1 MAGLQ
6 SKLPDFNELGSMAY
20 KLFKDIRT
28 SVGEIVT
35 SYKQKR
41 SLVSASV
48 DTLHSET
55 KTAKKTPVKRKASAK
70 KTTDD

>member
-41 SLVSASV
+41 SLVSSR
-48 DTLHSET
+48 T
-55 KTAKKTPVKRKASAK
+55 KTAKKTTVKRKASAR